1 MARDIPYTLVRVP
14 GCHPGLRTLAL
25 RHGYAAPP
33 AKCTSYMDPV
43 DTSSA
48 CDILRYAWCVRPDL
62 AKAVSCA
69 EPIAKDCGAMS
80 AKASWFALFTRG
92 LASPPLASI

>member
-1 MARDIPYTLVRVP
+1 MVVEITLHIGWFTGILLVVLVGFSNSLYIMYRAGTGVV
-14 GCHPGLRTLAL
+14 
-25 RHGYAAPP
+25 
-33 AKCTSYMDPV
+33 V

-48 CDILRYAWCVRPDL
+48 CNILRYDWCVRPDL

>member
-1 MARDIPYTLVRVP
+1 MPRNESVVSYPAAVCVAGRVV
-14 GCHPGLRTLAL
+14 
-25 RHGYAAPP
+25 
-33 AKCTSYMDPV
+33 TSYMDPV
-43 DTSSA
+43 DTSIA
-48 CDILRYAWCVRPDL
+48 CNILRYAWCVRPDL

-69 EPIAKDCGAMS
+69 EPIAKDSGAMS